1 MNKSSEIQTSGIR
14 KGSVRSTWWKKGVLL
29 LASIGLAMTLTV
41 PSALAAG
48 FELSITGK
56 KMLDQTVSS
65 SGSAMSSALRKQE
78 SRLKTLHQQD
88 QSVDQQI
95 RTIYYANKESET
107 RLLERLRQHEAAQI
121 DKLTQDVTS
130 TKKRYEPLF
139 ALYSSLNKELTL
151 VRKLKNKNLTAAVKS
166 QVDSTKVAVTL
177 AKEEIKRK
185 QDKLTAAKKARDA
198 EVKKVR
204 TALAQKNPV
213 QVQIRA
219 TKSNISAAKKRFTQE
234 MKNFNVVAKKKEGT
248 AVLSSITALCTI
260 AEDIVRQKEEQ
271 YKLESKVKQV
281 IAGAGKLL

>member
-1 MNKSSEIQTSGIR
+1 MNMSSEIQTQGVR
-14 KGSVRSTWWKKGVLL
+14 KGRVLTTLWKKGGLL
-29 LASIGLAMTLTV
+29 LASISLTLTLAV

-65 SGSAMSSALRKQE
+65 SGSSMSSALRKQE
-78 SRLKTLHQQD
+78 SRLQSLHQQD
-88 QSVDQQI
+88 QSLDQQI
-95 RTIYYANKESET
+95 RAIYYANKESET

-121 DKLTQDVTS
+121 DKLTQEVAN

-139 ALYSSLNKELTL
+139 ALYTSLNKELTL

-166 QVDSTKVAVTL
+166 QVDTTKVAVTL
-177 AKEEIKRK
+177 AREDIKRK

-204 TALAQKNPV
+204 TALAEKNPV

-219 TKSNISAAKKRFTQE
+219 AKSNISAAKKRFTQE
-234 MKNFNVVAKKKEGT
+234 MKNFNVVVKKKEGT
-248 AVLSSITALCTI
+248 AVLTSITALSTI
-260 AEDIVRQKEEQ
+260 AEDIVRQKGEQ
-271 YKLESKVKQV
+271 YKLEVKVKQV
-281 IAGAGKLL
+281 ITGAGKLL

>member
-1 MNKSSEIQTSGIR
+1 MNMSSEIQTQGVR
-14 KGSVRSTWWKKGVLL
+14 KGRVLTTLCKKGGLL
-29 LASIGLAMTLTV
+29 LASISLTLTLAV

-65 SGSAMSSALRKQE
+65 SGSSMSSALRKQE
-78 SRLKTLHQQD
+78 SRLQSLHQQD
-88 QSVDQQI
+88 QSLDQQI
-95 RTIYYANKESET
+95 RAIYYANKESET

-121 DKLTQDVTS
+121 DKLTQEVTS

-139 ALYSSLNKELTL
+139 ALYTSLNKELTL

-166 QVDSTKVAVTL
+166 QVDTTKVAVTL
-177 AKEEIKRK
+177 AREDIKRK

-204 TALAQKNPV
+204 TALAEKNPV

-219 TKSNISAAKKRFTQE
+219 AKSNISAAKKRFTQE
-234 MKNFNVVAKKKEGT
+234 MKNFNVVVKKKEGT
-248 AVLSSITALCTI
+248 AVLTSITALSTI
-260 AEDIVRQKEEQ
+260 AEDIVRQKGEQ
-271 YKLESKVKQV
+271 YKLEVKVKQV
-281 IAGAGKLL
+281 ITGAGKLL

>member
-1 MNKSSEIQTSGIR
+1 MVE
-14 KGSVRSTWWKKGVLL
+14 KGGLL
-29 LASIGLAMTLTV
+29 LASIGLAITLTV

-65 SGSAMSSALRKQE
+65 SGTTMSSELRKQE
-78 SRLKTLHQQD
+78 SRLKTLQQQD
-88 QSVDQQI
+88 QSLDQQI
-95 RTIYYANKESET
+95 RAIYYANKELET

-121 DKLTQDVTS
+121 EILTQDVAN

-151 VRKLKNKNLTAAVKS
+151 VRKLKNKNLTAAVES

-185 QDKLTAAKKARDA
+185 QDKLTGAKKARDA

-204 TALAQKNPV
+204 TALAQK
-213 QVQIRA
+213 IR
-219 TKSNISAAKKRFTQE
+219 SRY
-234 MKNFNVVAKKKEGT
+234 
-248 AVLSSITALCTI
+248 
-260 AEDIVRQKEEQ
+260 R
-271 YKLESKVKQV
+271 LERPRAIYLQRRNDLQRK
-281 IAGAGKLL
+281 

>member
-1 MNKSSEIQTSGIR
+1 MSSEIQTQGVR
-14 KGSVRSTWWKKGVLL
+14 KGRVLTTLWKKGGLL
-29 LASIGLAMTLTV
+29 LASISLTLTLAV

-65 SGSAMSSALRKQE
+65 SGSSMSSALRKQE
-78 SRLKTLHQQD
+78 SRIQSLHQQD
-88 QSVDQQI
+88 QSLDQQI
-95 RTIYYANKESET
+95 RAIYYANKESET

-121 DKLTQDVTS
+121 DKLTQEVTS

-139 ALYSSLNKELTL
+139 ALYTSLNKELTL

-166 QVDSTKVAVTL
+166 QVDTTKVAVTL
-177 AKEEIKRK
+177 AREDIKRK

-204 TALAQKNPV
+204 TALAEKNPV

-219 TKSNISAAKKRFTQE
+219 AKSNISAAKKRFTQE
-234 MKNFNVVAKKKEGT
+234 MKNFNVVVKKKEGT
-248 AVLSSITALCTI
+248 AVLTSITALSTI
-260 AEDIVRQKEEQ
+260 AEDIVRQKGEQ
-271 YKLESKVKQV
+271 YKLEVKVKQV
-281 IAGAGKLL
+281 ITGAGKLL

>member
-1 MNKSSEIQTSGIR
+1 MLT
-14 KGSVRSTWWKKGVLL
+14 TLWKKGGLL
-29 LASIGLAMTLTV
+29 LASISLTLTLAV

-65 SGSAMSSALRKQE
+65 SGSSMSSALRKQE
-78 SRLKTLHQQD
+78 SRLQSLHQQD
-88 QSVDQQI
+88 QSLDQQI
-95 RTIYYANKESET
+95 RAIYYANKESET

-121 DKLTQDVTS
+121 DKLTQEVAN

-139 ALYSSLNKELTL
+139 ALYTSLNKELTL

-166 QVDSTKVAVTL
+166 QVDTTKVAVTL
-177 AKEEIKRK
+177 AREDIKRK

-204 TALAQKNPV
+204 TALAEKNPV

-219 TKSNISAAKKRFTQE
+219 AKSNISAAKKRFTQE
-234 MKNFNVVAKKKEGT
+234 MKNFNVVVKKKEGT
-248 AVLSSITALCTI
+248 AVLTSITALSTI
-260 AEDIVRQKEEQ
+260 AEDIVRQKGEQ
-271 YKLESKVKQV
+271 YKLEVKVKQV
-281 IAGAGKLL
+281 ITGAGKLL